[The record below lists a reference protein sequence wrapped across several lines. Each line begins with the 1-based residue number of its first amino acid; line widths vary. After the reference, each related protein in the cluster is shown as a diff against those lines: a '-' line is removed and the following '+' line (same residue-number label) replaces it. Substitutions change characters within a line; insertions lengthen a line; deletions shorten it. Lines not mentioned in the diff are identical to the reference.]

1 MWGGGGGR
9 GGNSVVLVGKE
20 VPDEYGVSTADD
32 SAAIRGEAEL
42 SYGLRVADENLPR
55 EGKKEWQIIAG
66 GEGGRKFIV
75 RVQDVSI
82 RVIKN
87 I

>member
-1 MWGGGGGR
+1 M
-9 GGNSVVLVGKE
+9 LVGQE

-32 SAAIRGEAEL
+32 SAAVRGEAEL

-55 EGKKEWQIIAG
+55 EGRSGRSWQ
-66 GEGGRKFIV
+66 EERGGRKFIV

-82 RVIKN
+82 RVIIK
-87 I
+87 